1 LGKAQIKLLFGTEQA
16 YDKYV
21 EVLTLVDG
29 VQQREVVA
37 AKFRHQLTELFGDL
51 GDTTSDEI
59 FDMEMEE
66 FRLKREVSRLHRG
79 NTRAE
84 RTSVRSFDDRIAMLA
99 AGSMQPVVRSLIQ
112 AALKKRSPH
121 DGASAAELMSRSVDK
136 RLARPSGAEGRSRD
150 LTEEGPEALEDRA
163 RALLS
168 LCENLRAE
176 IQERSKC
183 GGQAPVLQ
191 ERLESLREGNQGLA
205 EVTRGGTAV
214 YPAVALLQSATRG
227 LNMREE
233 EERRL
238 QAEDEAAAA
247 CVQAGCLRAIR
258 RRIFIDAHELP
269 RVARLSIARADY
281 IATLAAAEV
290 VKGGA
295 KRRRWMVRRRGFRP

>member
-1 LGKAQIKLLFGTEQA
+1 MGKAQIKILFGTEQA

-37 AKFRHQLTELFGDL
+37 AKFRHQLGETFGDL
-51 GDTTSDEI
+51 GNTTSDAI

-79 NTRAE
+79 NARAE

-99 AGSMQPVVRSLIQ
+99 AGSMQPVLRSLVQ

-121 DGASAAELMSRSVDK
+121 DGASGAELMSRSIDK
-136 RLARPSGAEGRSRD
+136 RLARPSGAEGRVRE

-163 RALLS
+163 KALLT

-176 IQERSKC
+176 IQERLKC

-191 ERLESLREGNQGLA
+191 ERLDSLRESNEHLV

-214 YPAVALLQSATRG
+214 YPAVAKLQSAARG
-227 LNMREE
+227 LNLREE

-247 CVQAGCLRAIR
+247 CVQVSGKGQ
-258 RRIFIDAHELP
+258 
-269 RVARLSIARADY
+269 
-281 IATLAAAEV
+281 AASPY
-290 VKGGA
+290 
-295 KRRRWMVRRRGFRP
+295 R